1 MRARRF
7 CRDLLPGGYSPFDI
21 SLFAPIWSGQTNLIG
36 ASGMMRKFVST
47 LAAVVALSAPAA
59 QAETLADA
67 LIAAYRNSNL
77 LDQNRA
83 VLRAA
88 DEDVAIAVSS
98 LRPVIAFVG
107 QAGYAHQ
114 EFLNQVGGRGE
125 ERGLSSSI
133 SLTAEMTLVDFG
145 RNELAIEVAKETV
158 LATRE
163 ALVGVEQNV
172 LLAAVQA
179 YVDVRL
185 AQEIVGLR
193 QSNLRLITQELRAA
207 RDRFEVGEITKTDVS
222 IAEARLAASRAS
234 LASAE
239 GDLMVARES
248 YKAATGAYPGRLAG
262 LPPTPKTARS
272 LEDAQAV
279 AERTHPSVRQA
290 QREVTVA
297 ELNVARGKANMKPS
311 LTAQARVSVD
321 NDGLNTESLSLNLN
335 QTLYAGGRLSALYR
349 QSLAGRDSS
358 RAALHQ
364 TSVLVA
370 QNVGNTWSNLL
381 VSAASIDASQRQITA
396 AQEAFDGVREE
407 ATLGARTTLDVLDAE
422 QELLDARAARLQAE
436 AGRYTGVYALLSA
449 MGLLTVDHLRLG
461 IPTYDPAAY
470 YNAVKSA
477 PATSAQGRKL
487 DKILEKI
494 GN

>member
-1 MRARRF
+1 
-7 CRDLLPGGYSPFDI
+7 
-21 SLFAPIWSGQTNLIG
+21 
-36 ASGMMRKFVST
+36 MMRKFIST
-47 LAAVVALSAPAA
+47 LAAVVALAAPAA

-88 DEDVAIAVSS
+88 DEDVAIAVSD
-98 LRPVIAFVG
+98 LRPVVAFAA
-107 QAGYAHQ
+107 QTGYART
-114 EFLNQVGGRGE
+114 EFLNPLGGRGVE
-125 ERGLSSSI
+125 EGLSSSL
-133 SLTAEMTLVDFG
+133 SLTAEMTLLDFG
-145 RNELAIEVAKETV
+145 RNELAVDVAKESV

-163 ALVGVEQNV
+163 ALIGVEQNV

-193 QSNLRLITQELRAA
+193 QSNFRLITQELRAA
-207 RDRFEVGEITKTDVS
+207 QDRFEVGEITRTDVS

-234 LASAE
+234 LAAAE

-262 LPPTPKTARS
+262 LPSTPKTARS
-272 LEDAQAV
+272 MEDAQAV
-279 AERTHPSVRQA
+279 AQRTHPAIRQA
-290 QREVTVA
+290 QHEVTIA
-297 ELNVARGKANMKPS
+297 ELNVARGKASMKPS
-311 LTAQARVSVD
+311 LTGQARIAVD
-321 NDGLNTESLSLNLN
+321 NDGLDSESLSLNLS
-335 QTLYAGGRLSALYR
+335 QTLYAGGKLSALYR
-349 QSLAGRDSS
+349 QALARKDSS
-358 RAALHQ
+358 RSALHQ
-364 TSVLVA
+364 TSVQVA
-370 QNVGNTWSNLL
+370 QNVGNAWSNLL
-381 VSAASIDASQRQITA
+381 VSAASIDASQRQIA
-396 AQEAFDGVREE
+396 ASQAAFDGVREE

-436 AGRYTGVYALLSA
+436 AGRYTGVYVLLSA

-470 YNAVKSA
+470 YNAVKTA